1 MKVLV
6 TGRHGQL
13 ARSLAER
20 AEARPGIEIFLAGRP
35 ELDLET
41 PGSAAAIVRSLAP
54 QVVINAAA
62 YTAVDRAEDEP
73 EGAFRINAEAAGEI
87 AAAAAEVDARIIQ
100 VSTDYVF
107 DGRASEPYQEE
118 MPTNPLGVYGRSKL
132 QGEDLVRLNNADH
145 LIVRTAWVYSRFGSN
160 FLKTM
165 MKLAETKDEV
175 PVVEDQAGCPTSALD
190 LADGLLTVIEAWRTG
205 RKAGLG
211 ETYHLAGSGSTS
223 WCGFAEAIFAECRR
237 SGLPSAAVR
246 SIATAEWPT
255 RAVRPA
261 NSRLDCRK
269 FESHFGFR
277 MPDWKEACAR
287 TIADLQC
294 A

>member
-1 MKVLV
+1 VKVLV

-41 PGSAAAIVRSLAP
+41 PGSAAAVVRSLAP
-54 QVVINAAA
+54 QAVINAAA

-107 DGRASEPYQEE
+107 DGRASEPYREE

-132 QGEDLVRLNNADH
+132 QGEELVRLNNADH
-145 LIVRTAWVYSRFGSN
+145 LIVRTAWVYSPFGSN

-165 MKLAETKDEV
+165 MKLAEMKDEI
-175 PVVEDQAGCPTSALD
+175 PVVADQLGSPTSALD
-190 LADGLLTVIEAWRTG
+190 LADGLLTVIEAWRTDG
-205 RKAGLG
+205 KAGLG
-211 ETYHLAGSGSTS
+211 ETYHLAGTGSTS
-223 WCGFAEAIFAECRR
+223 WCGFAEAIFSECRR
-237 SGLPSAAVR
+237 LGLPSAALR
-246 SIATAEWPT
+246 PIATAEWPT

-277 MPDWKEACAR
+277 MPDWKEASAR

-294 A
+294 T